1 MAGHGGMTV
10 PAQIALLKELGWDA
24 FFTPWDPKHTEL
36 WANTGAR
43 NGLLYTSIHAPFS
56 NEQHLWNVGEVGD
69 TVQKNLIACVEDCA
83 RFEIPVMVL
92 HTMNGF
98 SKETPKAPTQIGLDR
113 YARIIEAAN
122 RCGVRLAFEN
132 TEREEF
138 LVAVMEAFW
147 DAPCLGFCFDSG
159 HEFCYRNS
167 DLLTRYGEKLCHTHL
182 DDNFGV
188 TGYGASNKS
197 NEIGG
202 RITWYDDSHLPLG
215 DGSVDFTHVMERID
229 RIGYTGVL
237 SCELTTKN
245 KPERNTHGAYV
256 EMPLEEFYK
265 LALDRVKGIVR
276 GAS

>member
-1 MAGHGGMTV
+1 MRQNPLGINVMAGHGGTTV
-10 PAQIALLKELGWDA
+10 PEQIALLKAVGWDA

-36 WANTGAR
+36 WANAGAK
-43 NGLLYTSIHAPFS
+43 NGMIYTSIHAPFS
-56 NEQHLWNVGEVGD
+56 MEHRIWIGGEEARTEVRR
-69 TVQKNLIACVEDCA
+69 LIACAEDCA
-83 RFEIPVMVL
+83 RYEIPVMVL
-92 HTMNGF
+92 HTINGF
-98 SKETPKAPTQIGLDR
+98 SERTPKMPTQVGLD
-113 YARIIEAAN
+113 YFGEIIEAGN
-122 RCGVRLAFEN
+122 RLGIRLAFEN

-138 LVAVMEAFW
+138 LQTVLDTYKDE
-147 DAPCLGFCFDSG
+147 PSIGFCFDSG

-167 DLLTRYGEKLCHTHL
+167 DLLTRYGDLLVHTHL

-188 TGYGASNKS
+188 TGD
-197 NEIGG
+197 E
-202 RITWYDDSHLPLG
+202 ITWYDDSHLPLG

-245 KPERNTHGAYV
+245 KPQRNTHGAYV

-265 LALDRVKGIVR
+265 LALDRVRRIVR